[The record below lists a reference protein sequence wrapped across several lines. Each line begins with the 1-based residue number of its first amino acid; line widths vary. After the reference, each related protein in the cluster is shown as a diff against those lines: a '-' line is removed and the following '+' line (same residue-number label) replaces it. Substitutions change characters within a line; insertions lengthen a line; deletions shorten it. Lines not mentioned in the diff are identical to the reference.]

1 MAWSASKLFTATVT
15 DLMNNTTAV
24 DANSDTFKIALFT
37 NAITPDQ
44 TVASAATAFGAGVW
58 AAGEVFDAAEWATG
72 GVALGSVTSTFAS
85 NVYTFDA
92 ANTVSTGTSAT
103 LVTFFGGLVYDDT
116 IAAPVADQGW
126 CYMYFGGTQ
135 TVTDGTL
142 TVIYSASGI
151 STLTL

>member
-1 MAWSASKLFTATVT
+1 MAWTNSKLFTATVT

-24 DANSDTFKIALFT
+24 AANSDTFRVALFT
-37 NAITPDQ
+37 NAITPSQ

-58 AAGEVFDAAEWATG
+58 AANEVFDAAEWPTG
-72 GVALGSVTSTFAS
+72 GEALTAVTSTFAS

-116 IAAPVADQGW
+116 IAAPVANQGW
-126 CYMYFGGTQ
+126 AYLYFGGTQ

>member
-1 MAWSASKLFTATVT
+1 MAWTNSKLFTATVT

-24 DANSDTFKIALFT
+24 DANSDTFRVALFT

-44 TVASAATAFGAGVW
+44 TVASASTAFGAGVW
-58 AAGEVFDAAEWATG
+58 AANEVFDAAEWPTG
-72 GVALGSVTSTFAS
+72 GEALTAVTSTFAS

-103 LVTFFGGLVYDDT
+103 LLTFFGCLVYDDT
-116 IAAPVADQGW
+116 IAAPVANQGW
-126 CYMYFGGTQ
+126 AFIYLGGTQ
-135 TVTDGTL
+135 SLTDGTL
-142 TVIYSASGI
+142 TILWAASGI

>member
-1 MAWSASKLFTATVT
+1 MAWTNSKLFTATVT

-24 DANSDTFKIALFT
+24 DANSDTFRVALFT

-58 AAGEVFDAAEWATG
+58 AANEVFDAAEWPTG
-72 GVALGSVTSTFAS
+72 GEALTAVTSTFAS

-103 LVTFFGGLVYDDT
+103 LLTFFGCLVYDDT
-116 IAAPVADQGW
+116 IAAPVANQGW
-126 CYMYFGGTQ
+126 AFIYLGGTQ
-135 TVTDGTL
+135 SLTDGTL
-142 TVIYSASGI
+142 TILWAASGI
-151 STLTL
+151 SSLTL

>member
-1 MAWSASKLFTATVT
+1 MAWTNSKLFTATVT

-44 TVASAATAFGAGVW
+44 TVASASTAFGAGVW
-58 AAGEVFDAAEWATG
+58 AANEVFDAAEWATG
-72 GVALGSVTSTFAS
+72 GEALTGVTSSFSS

-116 IAAPVADQGW
+116 IAAPVANQGW
-126 CYMYFGGTQ
+126 AYLYFGGTQ

>member
-1 MAWSASKLFTATVT
+1 MAWTNSKLFTATVT

-24 DANSDTFKIALFT
+24 DANADTFRVALFT

-44 TVASAATAFGAGVW
+44 TVASASTAFGAGVW
-58 AAGEVFDAAEWATG
+58 AANEVFDAAEWPTG
-72 GVALGSVTSTFAS
+72 GEALTAVTSTFAS

-103 LVTFFGGLVYDDT
+103 LLTFFGCLVYDDT
-116 IAAPVADQGW
+116 IAAPVANQGW
-126 CYMYFGGTQ
+126 AFIYLGGTQ
-135 TVTDGTL
+135 SLTDGTL
-142 TVIYSASGI
+142 TILWAASGI

>member
-1 MAWSASKLFTATVT
+1 MAWTNSKLFTATVT

-58 AAGEVFDAAEWATG
+58 AAGEVFDGAEWPTG
-72 GVALGSVTSTFAS
+72 GEALTVVTSTFAT

-103 LVTFFGGLVYDDT
+103 LVTFFGGLIYDDT
-116 IAAPVADQGW
+116 IAAPVANQGW
-126 CYMYFGGTQ
+126 CYLYFGGTQ

>member
-1 MAWSASKLFTATVT
+1 MAWTNSKLFTATVT
-15 DLMNNTTAV
+15 DMMNNTTAI
-24 DANSDTFKIALFT
+24 DANSDTFRVALFT

-58 AAGEVFDAAEWATG
+58 AANEVFDAAEWPTG
-72 GVALGSVTSTFAS
+72 GEALTAVTSTFAS

-103 LVTFFGGLVYDDT
+103 LLTFFGCLVYDDT
-116 IAAPVADQGW
+116 IANQGW
-126 CYMYFGGTQ
+126 AFIYLGGTQ
-135 TVTDGTL
+135 SLTDGTL
-142 TVIYSASGI
+142 TILWAASGI